1 LHALRHLLVIKASA
15 RAKEKR
21 QQEKLQ
27 QQQQASK
34 QNKHTSH
41 PTEQQQQAAQQR
53 DTQRKIYKNKE
64 FKLFKIDNFLKGF
77 RIESFQKKGN
87 LGIKQGK

>member
-1 LHALRHLLVIKASA
+1 LVIKASA

-34 QNKHTSH
+34 QANKTNIPAIQPRSN
-41 PTEQQQQAAQQR
+41 
-53 DTQRKIYKNKE
+53 NKLPSSGIHRE
-64 FKLFKIDNFLKGF
+64 KYI
-77 RIESFQKKGN
+77 RIRN
-87 LGIKQGK
+87 LSYIK